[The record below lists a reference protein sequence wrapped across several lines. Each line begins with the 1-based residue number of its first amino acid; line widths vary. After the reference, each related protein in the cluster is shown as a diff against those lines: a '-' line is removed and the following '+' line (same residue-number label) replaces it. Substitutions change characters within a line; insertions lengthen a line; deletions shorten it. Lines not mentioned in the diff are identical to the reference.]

1 MPTSTFFNLPDNKKS
16 RIEAAVIKCF
26 TSMAY
31 SDVSISTVI
40 READIPRG
48 SFYQY
53 FSDLDDMYI
62 HFYIKIYKLL
72 VERIYEKGIL
82 NFWYED
88 QRNWSIYSLEKIIR
102 KKEDLIGKT
111 NNDFILSIYG
121 APERV
126 RDHITIQNAV
136 TWSADVIKERMREA
150 FPHVPEDQLDF
161 YAFLYSMGDLLEK
174 KYLDWKGLPLEEAQ
188 RFSNPSL
195 NMIFRDLRNLEDE
208 NRERLS
214 ERSEEMR

>member
-1 MPTSTFFNLPDNKKS
+1 MPNSTFFNLPEEKKD

-26 TSMAY
+26 TTMAY
-31 SDVSISTVI
+31 YEVSISAII

-62 HFYIKIYKLL
+62 HFYMKTYKKL
-72 VERIYEKGIL
+72 VERIYENGIL

-88 QRNWSIYSLEKIIR
+88 IKTWSIYSLEKIIR
-102 KKEDLIGKT
+102 KKEDLIGKI

-121 APERV
+121 APEQV

-136 TWSADVIKERMREA
+136 TWSADVIRERMKES
-150 FPHVPEDQLDF
+150 FPHVPDAQLDF

-174 KYLDWKGLPLEEAQ
+174 KFLDWKGLPLEEAQ
-188 RFSNPSL
+188 RFSIPSL
-195 NMIFRDLRNLEDE
+195 NMIFRDLRKLEEENDE
-208 NRERLS
+208 
-214 ERSEEMR
+214 